1 MPSKV
6 NFTFELDDNGD
17 QALLGDY
24 YPVIVNL
31 QPDEDIVLQD
41 LKLEIEAVE
50 IETTLIQGGE
60 LVPSTLEL
68 SNLMTSQIVD
78 ESFKSTNLSIS
89 TIQSAALQKSIIV
102 HRTDQNALGE
112 SKAGAAP
119 LFSRMDNTSQLK
131 DVEIFYLLNPRTDHS
146 LIGQMTLD
154 DVAAIDEENSKL

>member
-6 NFTFELDDNGD
+6 NFTYELDENGD

-24 YPVIVNL
+24 YTVTVNL

-60 LVPSTLEL
+60 LVSSPLEL

-78 ESFKSTNLSIS
+78 ESFKSTSLSIS
-89 TIQSAALQKSIIV
+89 TTQSAALQKSIIV
-102 HRTDQNALGE
+102 HRTDQTAFGE
-112 SKAGAAP
+112 SKAGSAP
-119 LFSRMDNTSQLK
+119 LFSRMDNTSQMK
-131 DVEIFYLLNPRTDHS
+131 DVEIFYLLNPRNDQS
-146 LIGQMTLD
+146 LLG
-154 DVAAIDEENSKL
+154 